1 MQIEPLKLFTE
12 YNSSNEKIHLKELLQ
27 VGYKGLIPTNV
38 ILNKTLP
45 GLGATSC
52 EIECERNSIIIEPN
66 VPVIDGK
73 MNKYPNERWPYPVL
87 GVRKGVKISTIKAY
101 LTNKSVPFKK
111 ILTTPESYI
120 SKVLVA
126 FKDLGI
132 TTYKED
138 YFLLLDESEKFIQ
151 DTDFRKSL
159 FDVMKD
165 FWKFNNKAMVSAT
178 PIIPNGKG
186 YNEQGFRIIKVLPQ
200 FDYKKPI
207 HIISTNSV
215 LDCVRQVYNEDLKTD
230 KICFFV
236 NSITMIDNIIRH
248 LGLESESRIFCSEDS
263 IPRIKD
269 LGYTDYSTVI
279 HHTDGLAE
287 LNRVNFFTSRF
298 FSAVDIDLA
307 DDNVSV
313 VIAVDNY
320 VAPHSAVDPYTHVK
334 QIIGRFRNKT
344 QFNHLITN
352 TKDDITYRT
361 KEDILNYTRGSHAAY
376 KAIHTLYLKE
386 ENPIV
391 KKAFKDALYQ
401 LKFRDYTYPYEGKLV
416 INWLLIDNEIEDEKV
431 KALYNHPETLK
442 KAFREEAFYDTSTQ
456 TKLYKSDDKLRYQI
470 SQLNLKALRE
480 SMVDTFYSII
490 NCEIEGLIEDHFSE
504 YELQKEGGYILGVA
518 QYLEREDLER
528 YDYDPNI
535 LDPILDV
542 ILNRDITENLYF
554 RKAIRS
560 TFKKGTPYSRGA
572 IRFRLEKLFKK
583 FNIDKSFKATRL
595 ADYCTL
601 SGEVNIG
608 VNGIK
613 MPDEI
618 RPKGYIVEEHLFSI
632 SE

>member
-1 MQIEPLKLFTE
+1 MQIEPLKLFKE
-12 YNSSNEKIHLKELLQ
+12 YNDLNDKIHLKEILQ

-73 MNKYPNERWPYPVL
+73 MNKYPNERWPYPIL
-87 GVRKGVKISTIKAY
+87 GVRKGVKISTIQAY
-101 LTNKSVPFKK
+101 LLNKSIPFKK

-120 SKVLVA
+120 SKVQVA
-126 FKDLGI
+126 FNDLNI
-132 TTYKED
+132 INYKED

-159 FDVMKD
+159 FEVMND

-178 PIIPNGKG
+178 PLIPHGKG
-186 YNEQGFRIIKVLPQ
+186 FIEQEFRIIKVLPQ
-200 FDYKKPI
+200 FNYKKPI
-207 HIISTNSV
+207 TVITTNSV
-215 LDCVRQVYNEDLKTD
+215 LDCVKQVYNEDITTD
-230 KICFFV
+230 TICFFV
-236 NSITMIDNIIRH
+236 NSITMIDNIIKH
-248 LGLESESRIFCSEDS
+248 LGLKEQSRIFCSEDS
-263 IPRIKD
+263 LPRIKE

-279 HHTDGLAE
+279 EHTNGLAE

-307 DDNVSV
+307 DNNVSV
-313 VIAVDNY
+313 IIATDNY
-320 VAPHSAVDPYTHVK
+320 VAPHSAVDPFTHVK

-344 QFNHLITN
+344 QFNCLISN
-352 TKDDITYRT
+352 TKDNITYRT
-361 KEDILNYTRGSHAAY
+361 KEDILNYTRGSHSAF

-386 ENPIV
+386 TNPIV
-391 KKAFKDALYQ
+391 KIAFKDALYQ
-401 LKFRDYTYPYEGKLV
+401 LKFRDYTYLYEGKLV

-431 KALYNHPETLK
+431 KALYTHPDTLK
-442 KAFREEAFYDTSTQ
+442 KAFQLEPFYETTPL

-480 SMVDTFYSII
+480 SMVDTFYGII
-490 NCEIEGLIEDHFSE
+490 NCEIEGLIEDHFTE

-528 YDYDPNI
+528 YDYDPDI

-560 TFKKGTPYSRGA
+560 QFKKGVRYSRGA
-572 IRFRLEKLFKK
+572 IRARLESLFQK
-583 FNIDKSFKATRL
+583 FNIDVSFKATRL

-601 SGEVNIG
+601 SEEVNIG
-608 VNGIK
+608 LNGVK
-613 MPDEI
+613 LPGEK
-618 RPKGYIVEEHLFSI
+618 RPKGYIVKEHLFSI